1 MVEKEKIMK
10 DFFKNFFSTS
20 NEINENTV
28 IGMILLVATLC
39 AVFIKDLGIGMET
52 VYTMAGMT
60 MACFGLS
67 LKK

>member
-1 MVEKEKIMK
+1 MK
-10 DFFKNFFSTS
+10 AFIKHFFAVS

-28 IGMILLVATLC
+28 IGMILLIATLC
-39 AVFIKDLGIGMET
+39 AIFIRGLGVET
-52 VYTMAGMT
+52 EAVYVLSGMT

>member
-1 MVEKEKIMK
+1 MK
-10 DFFKNFFSTS
+10 KFIKHFFAVS

-39 AVFIKDLGIGMET
+39 AIFIKGLGVTTEA
-52 VYTMAGMT
+52 VYVLSGMT